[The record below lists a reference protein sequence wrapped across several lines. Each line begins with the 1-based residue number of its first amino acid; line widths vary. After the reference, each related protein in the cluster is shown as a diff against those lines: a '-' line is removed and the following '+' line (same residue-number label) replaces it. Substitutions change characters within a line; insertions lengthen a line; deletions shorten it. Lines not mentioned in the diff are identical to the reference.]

1 MGLLKGGNQGV
12 TWLEFIYSY
21 LIGTSMQKSTK
32 TLHWPNLNLEVKLSG
47 FEDPLDAEGEGRAE
61 DRRAPR
67 LPGEMSLRDA

>member
-1 MGLLKGGNQGV
+1 
-12 TWLEFIYSY
+12 
-21 LIGTSMQKSTK
+21 MQKSTK